1 MRIPSACILTKGGG
15 VLPSTGSVLSFSF
28 QLTSDNVLETLH
40 AAYPLRDLASSL
52 KSNEGKE
59 RLWPPSHLSAVDAG
73 SLGKSQAQSYRR
85 RCLHYSR
92 TPLECFYKMT
102 ILFFTHFPLSQI
114 DRITGWHYCEI
125 LWCIMLTVPV
135 WLALIDSLYLNR
147 KWNASK
153 L

>member
-1 MRIPSACILTKGGG
+1 MCNKSANGISENTQCMHTDPREVSAAECWFCAKFLFPTHQQYI
-15 VLPSTGSVLSFSF
+15 
-28 QLTSDNVLETLH
+28 LETLQ
-40 AAYPLRDLASSL
+40 AAYLLRGLASSL

-114 DRITGWHYCEI
+114 DRITG
-125 LWCIMLTVPV
+125 
-135 WLALIDSLYLNR
+135 
-147 KWNASK
+147 
-153 L
+153 